1 MADTHINAYFAEV
14 DEAEKK
20 VIAAHGE
27 WEAAKTRLE
36 AKKKE
41 VGYEEPSA
49 PVPDEL
55 KTEEKVKEEAP
66 RPKGNILFNRK

>member
-1 MADTHINAYFAEV
+1 MADTHINAYFADV

-20 VIAAHGE
+20 VIAAHAE

-36 AKKKE
+36 AKKNE

-49 PVPDEL
+49 PVSNESKP
-55 KTEEKVKEEAP
+55 EEEVKEETP
-66 RPKGNILFNRK
+66 KPKGNSLFNRK